1 MKPGVPFSD
10 QPAGGI
16 AGPGSPTETCG
27 DGVEAAVSRI
37 LAPGRIEVVVQRAS
51 ACSGCHAKGICVPGE
66 QETRVMVVR
75 DDVGVS
81 VGDRVLVGTTRPAAA
96 LAGGV
101 AYGIPLVTL
110 VGFGGLAWAL
120 AGSVAGSP
128 ARDLV
133 AAAAAV
139 LGAGAGLGIVAGI
152 DRLWGRR
159 FEIRVIRRLQD
170 GRFEPQGSRSR
181 PGQMLPAGGKSTHHS

>member
-1 MKPGVPFSD
+1 MKPGVPFPD
-10 QPAGGI
+10 PPGGEPSGS
-16 AGPGSPTETCG
+16 GPSAEACG
-27 DGVEAAVSRI
+27 DGVEAVVSRI
-37 LAPGRIEVVVQRAS
+37 LAPGRIEVTVQRAS

-81 VGDRVLVGTTRPAAA
+81 VGDRVLVGTARPVAA

-101 AYGIPLVTL
+101 AYGIPLAWM
-110 VGFGGLAWAL
+110 VGFGTLAWIL
-120 AGSVAGSP
+120 AGKVVASP

-139 LGAGAGLGIVAGI
+139 LGAGAGLGILALI

-159 FEIRVIRRLQD
+159 FEVRVIR
-170 GRFEPQGSRSR
+170 
-181 PGQMLPAGGKSTHHS
+181 KSG